1 MTWGNRRRRQHRMI
15 ALNLT
20 AGALAPEAMP
30 AAELLRAKILGSIER
45 DQHVIAQPAEAVQA
59 ARDRFQRSDRI
70 GEYRIK
76 PFRLCRI
83 QHVANMIVA
92 GNLGDPEQ
100 ALAVRAAMAMLQ
112 PPLMREK
119 RRALHEKHRK
129 CRHPDVAH
137 PIARIDPATFVR
149 ERVQA
154 SSQCVEQANQ
164 GLHSGIESD
173 SCRFANPL
181 STRALKRPHPPAAA
195 RHSSNRHVTAAN
207 AIHSH

>member
-1 MTWGNRRRRQHRMI
+1 MEILLAILAAQPCRAMRTMDG
-15 ALNLT
+15 L
-20 AGALAPEAMP
+20 GAE
-30 AAELLRAKILGSIER
+30 ILGSIER
-45 DQHVIAQPAEAVQA
+45 DQHVIVQPAEAVQA
-59 ARDRFQRSDRI
+59 PRHRLQRGQSI

-83 QHVANMIVA
+83 QHVANMIIA

-137 PIARIDPATFVR
+137 AIARIDPATLVR

-154 SSQCVEQANQ
+154 SSQRLEQANH
-164 GLHSGIESD
+164 GAHLAIESEN
-173 SCRFANPL
+173 RTLANPL
-181 STRALKRPHPPAAA
+181 STRAINAASWTIA
-195 RHSSNRHVTAAN
+195 
-207 AIHSH
+207 